1 MGLDVGL
8 TKAADDKALAVA
20 LARAFQDDPLLEF
33 AMTNPLRR
41 ARALLRIMATELHD
55 ARHHGEIWAAHR
67 EGVLSGAAV
76 WYRPGAYK
84 KGRFRST
91 TQMARLLPN
100 AAATGARSMVMMR
113 LYRCIEAAHPSD
125 EHWYLHILGVDPSCQ
140 RTGVGRAVIEPVLE
154 RCDSEGL
161 PAYLV
166 TQKPE
171 NVPWYERS
179 GFEVRDELRVRGSPP
194 VWSMGRNPGPG

>member
-1 MGLDVGL
+1 MRVDVGIA
-8 TKAADDKALAVA
+8 TAGDKRPMAVA
-20 LARAFQDDPLLEF
+20 LARAFQDDPLLAF
-33 AMTNPLRR
+33 AMANPLRR
-41 ARALLRIMATELHD
+41 ARALLRIMATELYD
-55 ARHHGEIWAAHR
+55 AAHHGEIWVAHR

-84 KGRFRST
+84 KGTFRST
-91 TQMARLLPN
+91 TKMARLLPN
-100 AAATGARSMVMMR
+100 AAATGTRSIVMAR
-113 LYRCIEAAHPSD
+113 LYRRIEAAHPSD
-125 EHWYLHILGVDPSCQ
+125 EHWYLHILGVDPLCQ
-140 RTGVGRAVIEPVLE
+140 RSGVGRAVIEPVLE

-179 GFEVRDELRVRGSPP
+179 GFKVRDEIRVGGTPP
-194 VWSMGRNPGPG
+194 VWSLGRMPGPG